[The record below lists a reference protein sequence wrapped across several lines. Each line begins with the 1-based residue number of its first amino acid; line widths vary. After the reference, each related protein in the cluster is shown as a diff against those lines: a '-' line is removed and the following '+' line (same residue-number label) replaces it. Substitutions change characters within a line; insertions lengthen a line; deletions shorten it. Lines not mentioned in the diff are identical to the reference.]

1 MEQRRDHGLQRLIVV
16 IVTYGLY
23 AASGCG
29 YQLSGES
36 APLFKNIRTIY
47 VEPFVNRSR
56 EVGIDQEMASALRS
70 EFYRRGRLQLAE
82 RADQADAILSGVIRT
97 LDNRVASVNRRD
109 EVLQY
114 EAVLSLDVTLRRR
127 EPDEIIYRGNGTR
140 LTLLYGGSRAAVVT
154 TSAEFQ
160 TGTLN
165 AADVRN
171 LTDIQLTETQKAD
184 ARNRLI
190 ASFARELHQKLM
202 ETF

>member
-1 MEQRRDHGLQRLIVV
+1 MDQGRYHGLKRLMVLV
-16 IVTYGLY
+16 LTYGLF

-29 YQLSGES
+29 YQFTGES
-36 APLFKNIRTIY
+36 ALLFKNVRTIY

-56 EVGIDQEMASALRS
+56 EVGIEQEMASALRS
-70 EFYRRGRLQLAE
+70 EFYRRGHVQLAE
-82 RADQADAILSGVIRT
+82 RADQADAILSGVIRN
-97 LDNRVASVNRRD
+97 LDSRVASVNRSD

-114 EAVLSLDVTLRRR
+114 EAVLTLDVTLRRR
-127 EPDEIIYRGNGTR
+127 EPDEIIYRGDGAR
-140 LTLLYGGSRAAVVT
+140 LTQLYSGSRAAVVT

-184 ARNRLI
+184 ARSRLI
-190 ASFARELHQKLM
+190 SSFARELHQKLM
-202 ETF
+202 EMF